1 MTQFQDLGLLPE
13 LQTALADKNY
23 VEATAIQTQAIPV
36 VLSGKDLMASAQTGT
51 GKTAAFV
58 LPILQRLKASGATR
72 AANRTQ
78 VLIITPTRELAA
90 QIYENVLAYSKY
102 LDIRAAVVFGGVNIN
117 PQMKTLR
124 GGVDI
129 LVATPGRLLDLVGQN
144 AVKLDQVSIF
154 VLDEADRMLDM
165 GFIPDVKRI
174 QGKLPARRHNLMF
187 SATFSDPIRK
197 LAKTML
203 TDPVEIDVAP
213 RNTTAQNI
221 QQVVHPVDKKS
232 KTQLLIHLI
241 RSEEWHQ
248 VLVFSRTKHGANKQ
262 SKWPL

>member
-129 LVATPGRLLDLVGQN
+129 LVATPGRLVDLLENKRTELSHCSYV
-144 AVKLDQVSIF
+144 
-154 VLDEADRMLDM
+154 VLDEADRMLDL
-165 GFIPDVKRI
+165 GFEPQVARALALSRESLPIP
-174 QGKLPARRHNLMF
+174 PA
-187 SATFSDPIRK
+187 ATTR
-197 LAKTML
+197 
-203 TDPVEIDVAP
+203 
-213 RNTTAQNI
+213 
-221 QQVVHPVDKKS
+221 
-232 KTQLLIHLI
+232 
-241 RSEEWHQ
+241 
-248 VLVFSRTKHGANKQ
+248 
-262 SKWPL
+262 